1 MNYPLSDDTVE
12 ILQNFANISP
22 QIIFKAGTTQ
32 RTCNATRNF
41 IADIELPEAIPT
53 DCAIYDLNRL
63 LGIIDTCKGQ
73 KLPELTFDTTSL
85 TVKHDHGEV
94 LLPYAAA
101 NVIPAPPAHKFTL
114 TKQFASF
121 DLPASLWQQIKRT
134 AAVLKTTTL
143 QFIIDDSRKLTVK
156 LIDEKDT
163 KTGWGSFNMPNSVV
177 DPKAT
182 AAAWVLKFDSLQ
194 LLPGNYKV
202 ELGDV
207 SFTSAGG
214 ATSTIFGAFFTLN
227 DPKKK
232 AVYLTS
238 GHVTKTR

>member
-22 QIIFKAGTTQ
+22 QIIFKPGAAQ

-41 IADIELPEAIPT
+41 IADIEFPEPLPV
-53 DCAIYDLNRL
+53 DCSIYDLNRL
-63 LGIIDTCKGQ
+63 LGIIDTCKGS
-73 KLPELTFDTTSL
+73 KLPELTFGPTSL

-94 LLPYAAA
+94 MLPYAAA
-101 NVIPAPPAHKFTL
+101 TVIPAPPAHKFTL
-114 TKQFASF
+114 SKQFASF

-143 QFIIDDSRKLTVK
+143 QFIIDDAHKLSVK

-163 KTGWGSFNMPNSVV
+163 KTGWGSYNMPNTVV
-177 DPKAT
+177 DPKSTPAT
-182 AAAWVLKFDSLQ
+182 WVVKFDALQ

-207 SFTSAGG
+207 SFTSTGG
-214 ATSTIFGAFFTLN
+214 ATSTIFGAFFTLQ

-232 AVYLTS
+232 VSYLTS
-238 GHVTKTR
+238 GHVAKTR